1 MASVALQLLQMKDA
15 FLAKK
20 PTLSLKS
27 SPTELKHYLD
37 EFDVALADFQDVY
50 NCLFQTKPEVGDPNL
65 KLILKC
71 EADLLLSF
79 CKPDIQLAL
88 GREAFS
94 NSKTIDELKNALKLA
109 IGEEDEQVV
118 LAQLK
123 KQFSQMDRKVEL
135 NETFDCFITRLV
147 KMAEKITSTDYKIDL
162 VIEQFNKCLRPMD
175 LEVIQLFPDQ
185 CTGTGIDLLRA
196 KAKIL
201 DDRKYYS
208 KVEMTSHQVE
218 IEDVR
223 RALESQVEKLTNQL
237 SAQATQISEQAKLE
251 QQHRE
256 RQESL
261 TQSVLN
267 RLEQQMAA
275 QMALHNQL
283 AQSSSFQQSSQPSV
297 QTHLIHTAPKSA
309 NQQSATSKSTSG
321 QKTAPKSENAGQKS
335 AKRAWMDTKN
345 YCYFCGGRK
354 CPNKDKCQGNSKLYC
369 MFCDAH
375 GHSVTSKHFHGQP
388 KN

>member
-1 MASVALQLLQMKDA
+1 MALQLLQMKDA
-15 FLAKK
+15 FLAKT
-20 PTLSLKS
+20 PSLGLKS
-27 SPTELKHYLD
+27 SPTELKYYL
-37 EFDVALADFQDVY
+37 EEIDVRLQDFQDVY
-50 NCLFQTKPEVGDPNL
+50 DCLFATKPETGDPNL

-71 EADLLLSF
+71 ESEILLSF
-79 CKPDIQLAL
+79 CKPDIQIAL
-88 GREAFS
+88 GREEFS
-94 NSKTIDELKNALKLA
+94 NAKTVNELKCALKLA

-123 KQFSQMDRKVEL
+123 KQFGQMDRRTEI
-135 NETFDCFITRLV
+135 NEKFDCFITRLV

-237 SAQATQISEQAKLE
+237 SAQATQISEQAKLD

-256 RQESL
+256 RQEKL

-267 RLEQQMAA
+267 RLEQQMAS
-275 QMALHNQL
+275 QMAIQAQL
-283 AQSSSFQQSSQPSV
+283 AQTSALQHVSQPAV

-309 NQQSATSKSTSG
+309 NQSSETSKPSSGPNQAPKTENDG
-321 QKTAPKSENAGQKS
+321 QKTG
-335 AKRAWMDTKN
+335 KRPWMNIKN
-345 YCYFCGGRK
+345 YCDFCGGRRCKKKGK
-354 CPNKDKCQGNSKLYC
+354 CDGNPSLWC
-369 MFCDAH
+369 MFCETH
-375 GHSVTSKHFHGQP
+375 GHCPTSKHFHGQS